1 MAVFVFMTSAVTSYA
16 EVTEESIKAKENQIS
31 EAKKE
36 RDSLKNAKT
45 DLEKVKKELETSKSN
60 LNNYITQLDGQL
72 TDIQEKIDSLNNEIT
87 EKEQEIETTTQE
99 LIEAEAIQKAQ
110 YEAMKKRIKFMYE
123 RGDTLYLELL
133 IQSGTFADMLNKA
146 EYIEM
151 LSSYDRQKLNEYI
164 QTTELIRLT

>member
-1 MAVFVFMTSAVTSYA
+1 MAVFVFMTSTVTSYA

-60 LNNYITQLDGQL
+60 LNNYITQLDGKL

-110 YEAMKKRIKFMYE
+110 YEAEAGSRESHQKC
-123 RGDTLYLELL
+123 
-133 IQSGTFADMLNKA
+133 GTD
-146 EYIEM
+146 
-151 LSSYDRQKLNEYI
+151 SQQKTCVIFTYNFYTILNEHYLLTI
-164 QTTELIRLT
+164 SRLTLNRCLHK